1 MNENRNR
8 RTKKRRWFWVIG
20 GILLLLGVWQLFT
33 NMYREQ
39 EKELRRQ
46 LRETVKEK
54 FPEQTAKFSQTFGL
68 FFFEAD
74 GEAPRGAALERKS
87 VA

>member
-1 MNENRNR
+1 MNEERNR
-8 RTKKRRWFWVIG
+8 RIKKRRWLWVIG

-54 FPEQTAKFSQTFGL
+54 FPEQTAQVLPNIRIIFL
-68 FFFEAD
+68 
-74 GEAPRGAALERKS
+74 
-87 VA
+87 